1 MHSTP
6 LLVLMVYGPVG
17 CEVDECSFPERE
29 WDSVR
34 QCGLLGEHF
43 QGAKLTIAIS
53 TSTGAAQ
60 AAPFSRQNAFF
71 WSPRRL
77 AHAKI
82 LIGIGVKVKVPS
94 KYGPSVCDVW
104 WSHIMPVCMELSQ

>member
-1 MHSTP
+1 M
-6 LLVLMVYGPVG
+6 LMVYGPVG
-17 CEVDECSFPERE
+17 CEVDECSFPERK
-29 WDSVR
+29 WDSVG
-34 QCGLLGEHF
+34 QCGLLREIF
-43 QGAKLTIAIS
+43 KAPTKPTIAIS
-53 TSTGAAQ
+53 SSTTLLLA
-60 AAPFSRQNAFF
+60 AAPFLRQNAFF

-77 AHAKI
+77 ARAKI